1 MSEYRA
7 GGEHGESSESPEAI
21 QADIA
26 HTRDEMS
33 STIDAIQAK
42 LNPEVIK
49 AQVQEAVQERV
60 EEVKEHVQ
68 DVVQERVEEVKEHVQ
83 DTITEHVETVKTQV
97 HDATIG
103 RVETMVS
110 NVSDGMRGSGN
121 GILDTIK
128 ANPVPTALAG
138 LGLGWFLTNRQH
150 EGTQQMRTS
159 NTYASGGMGYGNRQY
174 STGGSSG
181 SGVSHNDGPSVGDRL
196 GDAASS
202 AKDRVGQLADTTGD
216 HVGAFKDQAG
226 NQVSSL
232 GSEVL
237 DTIKANPVLAA
248 LVGLGLGWFLTN
260 RQHEGTQPAR
270 MSNTY
275 ASGGMGYGNGQ
286 HSTSGSGGSNNDGP
300 SVGDRLGD
308 AASSAKDRVGQ
319 LADTTGDHVGA
330 FKDQAGNQVS
340 SLGSEVLDTIKAN
353 PVPAA
358 LIGISLGWV
367 LMNRQNAGTQPMRT
381 PNMYASGSTTYG
393 NGQYSTGG
401 SSNDGPSAAD
411 RLGDAASGA
420 KDRVGQLA
428 DTTGD
433 RVSALKD
440 HAGDTVSSLKDQAGD
455 TVSSLKDQAGS
466 QVSAI
471 TDRAQDTAVQA
482 KSSFQQ
488 TLETNPLTIGALAI
502 ALGLAAGLAL
512 PTTPVEDRAFG
523 DARDN
528 LVGQVQAKAQDTIQ
542 KVQQVAQDVQQTA
555 TQTAKDSAQRQGLAS
570 AT

>member
-7 GGEHGESSESPEAI
+7 GDEHGESSESPEAI

-42 LNPEVIK
+42 LNPEAIK

-110 NVSDGMRGSGN
+110 NVSDGMRGSSN

-128 ANPVPTALAG
+128 ANPVPT
-138 LGLGWFLTNRQH
+138 
-150 EGTQQMRTS
+150 
-159 NTYASGGMGYGNRQY
+159 
-174 STGGSSG
+174 
-181 SGVSHNDGPSVGDRL
+181 
-196 GDAASS
+196 
-202 AKDRVGQLADTTGD
+202 
-216 HVGAFKDQAG
+216 
-226 NQVSSL
+226 
-232 GSEVL
+232 
-237 DTIKANPVLAA
+237 A

-260 RQHEGTQPAR
+260 RQHEGAQPAR

-308 AASSAKDRVGQ
+308 VASSAKDRVGQ
-319 LADTTGDHVGA
+319 LADTTGDRVSQLASTTGDHVGA

-340 SLGSEVLDTIKAN
+340 SLGSGVLDTIKAN

-358 LIGISLGWV
+358 LIGISVGWV

-381 PNMYASGSTTYG
+381 PNMYAPGSTTYG

-440 HAGDTVSSLKDQAGD
+440 QAGDTVSSLKDQAGD

-471 TDRAQDTAVQA
+471 TGRAQDTAVQA

-502 ALGLAAGLAL
+502 AVGLAAGLAL

>member
-1 MSEYRA
+1 MRL
-7 GGEHGESSESPEAI
+7 
-21 QADIA
+21 
-26 HTRDEMS
+26 S

-49 AQVQEAVQERV
+49 AQVQDIVQERV

-68 DVVQERVEEVKEHVQ
+68 EVVQERVEEVKEHVQ
-83 DTITEHVETVKTQV
+83 DAITEHVETVKTQV

-103 RVETMVS
+103 KVETMVS
-110 NVSDGMRGSGN
+110 NVSDGMRGSDN
-121 GILDTIK
+121 GILDTIR
-128 ANPVPTALAG
+128 ANPLPTALVG

-150 EGTQQMRTS
+150 EGAQPAHMS
-159 NTYASGGMGYGNRQY
+159 NTYASGGMGYGNGQY

-181 SGVSHNDGPSVGDRL
+181 AGGSHNDGPSVVDRL
-196 GDAASS
+196 GDVASS

-216 HVGAFKDQAG
+216 HVSHLADTTGDRMGAFKDQAG

-232 GSEVL
+232 GS
-237 DTIKANPVLAA
+237 
-248 LVGLGLGWFLTN
+248 G
-260 RQHEGTQPAR
+260 
-270 MSNTY
+270 
-275 ASGGMGYGNGQ
+275 
-286 HSTSGSGGSNNDGP
+286 
-300 SVGDRLGD
+300 
-308 AASSAKDRVGQ
+308 
-319 LADTTGDHVGA
+319 
-330 FKDQAGNQVS
+330 
-340 SLGSEVLDTIKAN
+340 VLDTIKAN

-367 LMNRQNAGTQPMRT
+367 LMNRQNGGTQPMRT
-381 PNMYASGSTTYG
+381 PNMYASGGTTYG

-411 RLGDAASGA
+411 RLGDVASGA
-420 KDRVGQLA
+420 KDRVEQLA

-440 HAGDTVSSLKDQAGD
+440 QAGETVSSLKDQAGDTVSSFKDQAGD

-471 TDRAQDTAVQA
+471 TGRAQDTAVQV